1 LCIIRIMTIDYVLLR
16 PKRKDKIRSEF
27 LIVLRKEIKST
38 QHRKLG
44 LYDPV
49 NGRVEEWCHKE
60 DFDYFVELIKNELNQ
75 G

>member
-1 LCIIRIMTIDYVLLR
+1 MSIDYVLLR
-16 PKRKDKIRSEF
+16 PRRKDQARTEF
-27 LIVLRKEIKST
+27 CIVLRKEIKST

-44 LYDPV
+44 LYDPD

-60 DFDYFVELIKNELNQ
+60 DVDYFTELRNSELDQ

>member
-1 LCIIRIMTIDYVLLR
+1 MSIDYVLLR

-27 LIVLRKEIKST
+27 LVTLRKEIKTT

-49 NGRVEEWCHKE
+49 NGRVEEWCYKE
-60 DFDYFVELIKNELNQ
+60 DFDYFTEVRNTELDQ

>member
-1 LCIIRIMTIDYVLLR
+1 MAIDYVLLR
-16 PKRKDKIRSEF
+16 PQRKNKVREEF
-27 LIVLRKEIKST
+27 RIVLRNEIKST
-38 QHRKLG
+38 QHKKLG

-60 DFDYFVELIKNELNQ
+60 DYDYFLEQRKIELDQ

>member
-1 LCIIRIMTIDYVLLR
+1 MAIDYVLLR
-16 PKRKDKIRSEF
+16 PRRKDKRREEF
-27 LIVLRKEIKST
+27 LVVLRKEIRTT
-38 QHRKLG
+38 QHKKLG

-60 DFDYFVELIKNELNQ
+60 DYDYFLEQRKIEINQ

>member
-1 LCIIRIMTIDYVLLR
+1 MAIDYVILR
-16 PKRKDKIRSEF
+16 PQRKDKIREEF
-27 LIVLRKEIKST
+27 RIVLRKEIKST

-49 NGRVEEWCHKE
+49 NGRVEEWCHRE
-60 DFDYFVELIKNELNQ
+60 DFDYFTEIRNAELDQ